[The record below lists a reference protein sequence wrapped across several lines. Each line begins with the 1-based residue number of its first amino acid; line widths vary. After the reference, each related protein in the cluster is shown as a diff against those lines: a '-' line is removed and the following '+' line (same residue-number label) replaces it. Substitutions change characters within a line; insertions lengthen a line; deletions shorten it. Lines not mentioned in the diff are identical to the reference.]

1 MLTSP
6 RAIPLRAALLA
17 LLAAGAAAAAPGG
30 QDRVTALS
38 LQDCIVAALKNNLGV
53 AVEIITPRLAEMNL
67 GFTKEKY
74 IPGLSFGYSSANTN
88 AASFSFLT
96 SSATVSSL
104 GKSYSASVSQ
114 LVPTGGLLTASLSS
128 YKSDSNQSFQTINPR
143 YGSTLSFSFWQ
154 PLLRNFGVALT
165 NRDIVVAR
173 NNLDINETQFR
184 SVLQDAIFR
193 VEQGYWT
200 LVYSIENLEVRRQ
213 SLGLARDLLA
223 KNQREADVG
232 TIAPIEILNAEAEV
246 ATREADILQA
256 ETQVATSQ
264 DQLQTL
270 MNPHA
275 GDGKPRPGRI
285 VPTDKPDYEKR
296 PVDLESCIATALEN
310 RTDLQVAQLD
320 LRNKEIGYDYA
331 RNQLLPDLSLS
342 VSYWSPGLSGTQI
355 LYQDDNPLT
364 GVVVGTMP
372 AGARDSL
379 RDAFGFKYKNY
390 SIGLSL
396 SVPINNMINKE
407 HYAQIR
413 LQYDQAKLRIENL
426 EQQVF
431 LEIRNAIRAVELNY
445 KSVLA
450 YRIARELAERKLQ
463 GEEKKLKVGLTT
475 NYLVLW
481 QQRDLAN
488 AQSAELKS
496 LIDYNLSLSALERT
510 LGTSLKTKNI
520 NLAEILDR

>member
-1 MLTSP
+1 MLKSP
-6 RAIPLRAALLA
+6 RAIL
-17 LLAAGAAAAAPGG
+17 LLAAALVLSAGGAAADPRS
-30 QDRVTALS
+30 QERETALS
-38 LQDCIVAALKNNLGV
+38 LQECIIAALKNNLGV

-67 GFTKEKY
+67 AFTQEKY
-74 IPGLSFGYSSANTN
+74 IPGLSFGFSSANTSS
-88 AASFSFLT
+88 ASFSWLAAA
-96 SSATVSSL
+96 ATVSSL
-104 GKSYSASVSQ
+104 DSSYSATVSQ
-114 LVPTGGLLTASLSS
+114 LVPTGGRFTASLSS
-128 YKSDSNQSFQTINPR
+128 YKSDSNLSFQTINPR
-143 YGSTLSFSFWQ
+143 YGSTLSFGFWQ
-154 PLLRNFGVALT
+154 PLLRNFGVGLT
-165 NRDIVVAR
+165 NRDIVIAR

-184 SVLQDAIFR
+184 SVLQDAIYR
-193 VEQGYWT
+193 VEQAYWT

-232 TIAPIEILNAEAEV
+232 TIAPIEILNAQAEV

-264 DQLQTL
+264 DQLLTL
-270 MNPHA
+270 MSPHA

-296 PVDLESCIATALEN
+296 SPDLDACVATALEN
-310 RTDLQVAQLD
+310 RTDLQVAKLD

-364 GVVVGTMP
+364 GVVVGTVP
-372 AGARDSL
+372 RGARESL
-379 RDAFGFKYKNY
+379 LDALRFKYKNY
-390 SIGLSL
+390 SVGLSL
-396 SVPINNMINKE
+396 SVPINNLINKE

-413 LQYDQAKLRIENL
+413 LLYDQAKLRIENL

-431 LEIRNAIRAVELNY
+431 LEIRNAIRAVDLNY
-445 KSVLA
+445 KSVQA
-450 YRIARELAERKLQ
+450 YRVARELAERKLQ

-481 QQRDLAN
+481 HQRDLAN
-488 AQSAELKS
+488 ARSAELKA
-496 LIDYNLSLSALERT
+496 LIDYNLSLSALERS
-510 LGTSLKTKNI
+510 LGTSLKSKNI